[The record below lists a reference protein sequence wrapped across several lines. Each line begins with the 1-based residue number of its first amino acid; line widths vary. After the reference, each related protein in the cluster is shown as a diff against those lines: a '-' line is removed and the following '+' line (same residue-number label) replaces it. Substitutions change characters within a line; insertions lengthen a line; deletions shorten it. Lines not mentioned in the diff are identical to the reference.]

1 MNFFKRLFKMGQA
14 EANAALDNMEDPIRL
29 TEQGIRDLK
38 VDLEDALESLAQ
50 VKALSIRSKSEHE
63 EFVEKVENYQEKAML
78 LLTKAKNGELEMAA
92 AEKLAK
98 EALVEKEKTN
108 KLAKNTKVEAVEFE
122 NSVHQ
127 LETNVAEIKKNI
139 NKWQNELK
147 TLKARVKVS
156 NATQK
161 LNKQM
166 ADIDTSSTVSML
178 ERMKDKVHQE
188 EALAAAYGDIPNA
201 NLSLDAEIDKAIDFT
216 KDKANNELLKLK
228 EKLGFSNDL
237 KS

>member
-38 VDLEDALESLAQ
+38 VELEDALESLAQ
-50 VKALSIRSKSEHE
+50 VKALSIRAKNEHE
-63 EFVEKVENYQEKAML
+63 EFVAKIENYQEKAML
-78 LLTKAKNGELEMAA
+78 LLTKAKKGELEMEA

-98 EALVEKEKTN
+98 EALIEKEKSS
-108 KLAKNTKVEAVEFE
+108 KLANSAKEEANQFE
-122 NSVHQ
+122 TSVNQ
-127 LETNVAEIKKNI
+127 LETNVAEIRKSI
-139 NKWQNELK
+139 SKWQNELK

-166 ADIDTSSTVSML
+166 ADIDAFSTVSML
-178 ERMKDKVHQE
+178 ERMKDKVIQE
-188 EALAAAYGDIPNA
+188 EALAEAYGESPNSSF
-201 NLSLDAEIDKAIDFT
+201 SLDSEIDKAIDFT
-216 KDKANNELLKLK
+216 QDKANNELLKLK
-228 EKLGFSNDL
+228 EKLGFTND
-237 KS
+237 

>member
-38 VDLEDALESLAQ
+38 VELEDALESLAQ
-50 VKALSIRSKSEHE
+50 VKALSIRAKNEHE
-63 EFVEKVENYQEKAML
+63 EFVAKVENYQEKAML
-78 LLTKAKNGELEMAA
+78 LLTKAKKGELEMKA
-92 AEKLAK
+92 AEMLAK
-98 EALVEKEKTN
+98 EALVEKEKSST
-108 KLAKNTKVEAVEFE
+108 LAKSAKEEANQFE
-122 NSVHQ
+122 SSVHQ
-127 LETNVAEIKKNI
+127 LETNVAEIKKSI

-166 ADIDTSSTVSML
+166 ADIDAFSTVSML
-178 ERMKDKVHQE
+178 ERMKDKVTQE
-188 EALAAAYGDIPNA
+188 EALAEAYGESANA
-201 NLSLDAEIDKAIDFT
+201 NFSFDAKIDKAIDFT
-216 KDKANNELLKLK
+216 QDKANNELLKLK
-228 EKLGFSNDL
+228 EKLGFTND
-237 KS
+237 

>member
-1 MNFFKRLFKMGQA
+1 MGQA

-38 VDLEDALESLAQ
+38 VELEDALESLAQ
-50 VKALSIRSKSEHE
+50 VKALSIRANNEYD
-63 EFVEKVENYQEKAML
+63 EFAMKAENYQEKAML
-78 LLTKAKNGELEMAA
+78 LLTKAKKGELEMAA

-127 LETNVAEIKKNI
+127 IETNVAEIRKNI
-139 NKWQNELK
+139 NKWENELK

-166 ADIDTSSTVSML
+166 ADIDAFSTVSML
-178 ERMKDKVHQE
+178 ERMKDKVNQE
-188 EALAAAYGDIPNA
+188 EALAKAYGESPNSKV
-201 NLSLDAEIDKAIDFT
+201 SLDFEIDKAIDFT
-216 KDKANNELLKLK
+216 QDKANNELLKLK
-228 EKLGFSNDL
+228 EKLGFSNDI

>member
-38 VDLEDALESLAQ
+38 VELEDALESLAQ
-50 VKALSIRSKSEHE
+50 VKALSIRAKNEHE
-63 EFVEKVENYQEKAML
+63 EFVAKIENYQEKAML
-78 LLTKAKNGELEMAA
+78 LLTKAKKGELEMEA

-98 EALVEKEKTN
+98 EALVEKEKSS
-108 KLAKNTKVEAVEFE
+108 KLANSAKEEANQFE
-122 NSVHQ
+122 TSVNQ
-127 LETNVAEIKKNI
+127 LETNVAEIKKSI

-166 ADIDTSSTVSML
+166 ADIDAFSTVSML
-178 ERMKDKVHQE
+178 ERMKDKVMQE
-188 EALAAAYGDIPNA
+188 EALAEAYGESPNS
-201 NLSLDAEIDKAIDFT
+201 NFSLDSEIDKAIDFT
-216 KDKANNELLKLK
+216 QDKANNELLKLK
-228 EKLGFSNDL
+228 EKLGFTND
-237 KS
+237 

>member
-38 VDLEDALESLAQ
+38 VELEDALESLAQ
-50 VKALSIRSKSEHE
+50 VKALSIRAKNEHE
-63 EFVEKVENYQEKAML
+63 EFVAKIENYQEKAML
-78 LLTKAKNGELEMAA
+78 LLTKAKKGELEMAV

-98 EALVEKEKTN
+98 EALVEKEKSN
-108 KLAKNTKVEAVEFE
+108 KLAKSAKEEANQFE

-127 LETNVAEIKKNI
+127 LETNVAEIRKSI

-166 ADIDTSSTVSML
+166 ADIDAFSTVSML
-178 ERMKDKVHQE
+178 ERMKDKVNQE
-188 EALAAAYGDIPNA
+188 EALAAAYGESPNSSF
-201 NLSLDAEIDKAIDFT
+201 SLDAEIDKAIDFT
-216 KDKANNELLKLK
+216 QDKANNELLKLK
-228 EKLGFSNDL
+228 EKLGFTNDI

>member
-38 VDLEDALESLAQ
+38 VELEDALESLAQ
-50 VKALSIRSKSEHE
+50 VKALSIRAKNEHE
-63 EFVEKVENYQEKAML
+63 EFVAKIENYQEKAML
-78 LLTKAKNGELEMAA
+78 LLTKAKKGELEMEA

-98 EALVEKEKTN
+98 EALVEKEKSS
-108 KLAKNTKVEAVEFE
+108 KLANSAKEEANQFE
-122 NSVHQ
+122 TSVNQ
-127 LETNVAEIKKNI
+127 LETNVAEIRKSI
-139 NKWQNELK
+139 SKWQNELK

-166 ADIDTSSTVSML
+166 ADIDAFSTVSML
-178 ERMKDKVHQE
+178 ERMKDKVIQE
-188 EALAAAYGDIPNA
+188 EALAEAYGESPNS
-201 NLSLDAEIDKAIDFT
+201 NFSLDSEIDKAIDFT
-216 KDKANNELLKLK
+216 QDKANNELLKLK
-228 EKLGFSNDL
+228 EKLGFTND
-237 KS
+237 

>member
-1 MNFFKRLFKMGQA
+1 MGQA

-38 VDLEDALESLAQ
+38 VELEDALESLAQ
-50 VKALSIRSKSEHE
+50 VKALSIRAKNEHE
-63 EFVEKVENYQEKAML
+63 EFVAKIENYQEKAML
-78 LLTKAKNGELEMAA
+78 LLTKAKKGELEMEA

-98 EALVEKEKTN
+98 EALVEKEKSS
-108 KLAKNTKVEAVEFE
+108 KLANSAKEEANQFE
-122 NSVHQ
+122 TSVNQ
-127 LETNVAEIKKNI
+127 LETNVAEIKKSI

-166 ADIDTSSTVSML
+166 ADIDAFSTVSML
-178 ERMKDKVHQE
+178 ERMKDKVMQE
-188 EALAAAYGDIPNA
+188 EALAEAYGESPNS
-201 NLSLDAEIDKAIDFT
+201 NFSLDSEIDKAIDFT
-216 KDKANNELLKLK
+216 QDKANNELLKLK
-228 EKLGFSNDL
+228 EKLGFTND
-237 KS
+237 

>member
-38 VDLEDALESLAQ
+38 VELEDALESLAQ
-50 VKALSIRSKSEHE
+50 VKALSIRANNEHE
-63 EFVEKVENYQEKAML
+63 EFVAKIENYQEKAML
-78 LLTKAKNGELEMAA
+78 LLTKAKKGELEMAA

-98 EALVEKEKTN
+98 EALVEKEKSN
-108 KLAKNTKVEAVEFE
+108 KLAKSAKEEAKQFE
-122 NSVHQ
+122 NSVRQ
-127 LETNVAEIKKNI
+127 LETNVAEIKKSI

-166 ADIDTSSTVSML
+166 ADIDAFSTVSML
-178 ERMKDKVHQE
+178 ERMKDKVNQE
-188 EALAAAYGDIPNA
+188 EALAAAYGESPNS
-201 NLSLDAEIDKAIDFT
+201 NFSLDVEIDKAIDFT
-216 KDKANNELLKLK
+216 QDKANNELLKLK
-228 EKLGFSNDL
+228 EKLGFTNDI

>member
-38 VDLEDALESLAQ
+38 VELEDALESLAQ
-50 VKALSIRSKSEHE
+50 VKALSIRAKNEHE
-63 EFVEKVENYQEKAML
+63 EFVAKVENYQEKAML
-78 LLTKAKNGELEMAA
+78 LLTKAKKGELEMKA
-92 AEKLAK
+92 AEMLAK
-98 EALVEKEKTN
+98 EALVEKEKSST
-108 KLAKNTKVEAVEFE
+108 LAKSAKEEANQFE
-122 NSVHQ
+122 SSVHQ
-127 LETNVAEIKKNI
+127 LETNVAEIKKSI

-166 ADIDTSSTVSML
+166 ADIDAFSTVSML
-178 ERMKDKVHQE
+178 ERMKDKVTQE
-188 EALAAAYGDIPNA
+188 EALAEAYGESTNA
-201 NLSLDAEIDKAIDFT
+201 NFSLDAKIDKAIDFT
-216 KDKANNELLKLK
+216 QDKANNELLKLK
-228 EKLGFSNDL
+228 EKLGFTND
-237 KS
+237 